1 MRKSTKIMAG
11 LGVVAGLGVALAPLA
26 TFADTVS
33 TTAGVDTLNVT
44 VLQGCSLTPRTGD
57 SSYQAWASSYAT
69 QVTPG
74 QDWEITASTSGT
86 NVNSVSI
93 NCNAGA
99 QYSVSA
105 RGNTLTKGSDTLP
118 AYGVKFNGGSGYTT
132 LTMDDTTVLV
142 PATTITDSPVTF
154 TVNGYKGSTLS
165 TTPAG
170 PYTGTVTY
178 TVQFLDAA

>member
-26 TFADTVS
+26 TFADAQDVV
-33 TTAGVDTLNVT
+33 AGTDTLNVT
-44 VLQGCSLTPRTGD
+44 VLQGCSLTPRDGD
-57 SSYQAWASSYAT
+57 SYQAWSNTYST

-74 QDWEITASTSGT
+74 DPWSITAGSGN

-99 QYSVSA
+99 RYSVSA
-105 RGNTLTKGSDTLP
+105 TGTTLTKGSDTLP
-118 AYGVKFNGGSGYTT
+118 AYKVAVNGGSYVT
-132 LTMDDTTVLV
+132 LGTDTELV
-142 PATTITDSPVTF
+142 TATTITTSPVTF
-154 TVNGYKGSTLS
+154 TVNGYQGTTLT

-170 PYTGTVTY
+170 TYTGTVTY
-178 TVQFLDAA
+178 TVHFLDAA